1 MEFRFEEA
9 LPVLRR
15 TPATLRALLLNLPAC
30 WTDAVEGPDTWSPFD
45 VVGHLIHG
53 ERSDWMPRVE
63 HILQHGEA
71 VPFARFDR
79 EAMFVESKGQSLPEL
94 LDTFAD
100 LRAESLARLSALGL
114 TDADLDR
121 RGTHPEFGSV
131 TMAQLLATWTAHD
144 LGHLAQVTRVMA
156 RQYTETVGPWRA
168 YLSLLRSS

>member
-63 HILQHGEA
+63 HILQHGET
-71 VPFARFDR
+71 VPFQRFER
-79 EAMFVESKGQSLPEL
+79 EAMFVESKGRSLPEL
-94 LDTFAD
+94 LDAFAD
-100 LRAESLARLSALGL
+100 LRADSLARLSALGL
-114 TDADLDR
+114 TDADLSR
-121 RGTHPEFGSV
+121 RGTHPEFGGV
-131 TMAQLLATWTAHD
+131 TMGQLLATWTAHD

-168 YLSLLRSS
+168 YLSLLRPA

>member
-63 HILQHGEA
+63 HILQHGET
-71 VPFARFDR
+71 VPFPRFER
-79 EAMFVESKGQSLPEL
+79 EAMFVESKGRSLPEL
-94 LDTFAD
+94 LDAFAD
-100 LRAESLARLSALGL
+100 LRADSLARLSALGL
-114 TDADLDR
+114 TDADLSR
-121 RGTHPEFGSV
+121 RGTHPEFGGV
-131 TMAQLLATWTAHD
+131 TMGQLLATWTAHD

-168 YLSLLRSS
+168 YLSLLRPA

>member
-1 MEFRFEEA
+1 MTFRFEDA
-9 LPVLRR
+9 LPVLER
-15 TPATLRALLLNLPAC
+15 TPPVLRELLLGLPPT

-63 HILQHGEA
+63 HILQHGET
-71 VPFARFDR
+71 VTFPRFER

-100 LRAESLARLSALGL
+100 LRAESLAHLSALGL

-131 TMAQLLATWTAHD
+131 TMGQLLATWTAHD

-168 YLSLLRSS
+168 YLSLLRSA